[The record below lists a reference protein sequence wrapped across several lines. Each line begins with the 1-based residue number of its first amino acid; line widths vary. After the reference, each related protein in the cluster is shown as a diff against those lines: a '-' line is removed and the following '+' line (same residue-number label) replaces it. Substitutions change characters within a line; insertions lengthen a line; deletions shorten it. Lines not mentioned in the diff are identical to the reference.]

1 MSFHAGNSYWNNT
14 DSTGNSNARRKDN
27 TLNTIRAADGAE
39 IYETKIH
46 EIADQYLLDTLTEEE
61 QETPR
66 IDSTLF
72 SGMIHRIYVMI
83 FKPTPANEAIYREH
97 QYQNIRQG
105 SILDYDDITTLDK
118 LFDIYA
124 DLCAKYRMCPS
135 LLGYGN
141 MIGLSKD
148 TINDW
153 IVGRTRKSSEHCQTA
168 KRWKSV
174 CEAALADR
182 AIMSNSIGSI
192 FALKAAHGWRET
204 APIGAEEIVSSGA
217 QSTPEQIAAKY
228 RDTPKPELPQFDD
241 D

>member
-1 MSFHAGNSYWNNT
+1 M
-14 DSTGNSNARRKDN
+14 SNA
-27 TLNTIRAADGAE
+27 IRAADGTAV
-39 IYETKIH
+39 YETKIH
-46 EIADQYLLDTLTEEE
+46 EIADQYLLDTLTAEE
-61 QETPR
+61 QENPR

-72 SGMIHRIYVMI
+72 SGMIHKIYVAI
-83 FKPTPANEAIYREH
+83 FKPTPANEEIYREH

-105 SILDYDDITTLDK
+105 SILDYDDIQTLDR
-118 LFDIYA
+118 LFDTYC
-124 DLCAKYRMCPS
+124 DLCAQYRMCPS

-182 AIMSNSIGSI
+182 AVMSNSIGSI

-204 APIGAEEIVSSGA
+204 APIGAEEVVSSGA
-217 QSTPEQIAAKY
+217 TATPEQIAAKY
-228 RDTPKPELPQFDD
+228 ADVVKPQLPQFDGE
-241 D
+241 

>member
-14 DSTGNSNARRKDN
+14 DSTGNKSRRKDN
-27 TLNTIRAADGAE
+27 KTLNTIRADNGGE
-39 IYETKIH
+39 VYETKIH
-46 EIADQYLLDTLTEEE
+46 AIADQYLLDTLTEEE
-61 QETPR
+61 QENPK

-105 SILDYDDITTLDK
+105 SILDYDDIATLDK

-153 IVGRTRKSSEHCQTA
+153 ITGRTRKSSEHCQTA

-217 QSTPEQIAAKY
+217 QSTPEQIRQKY
-228 RDTPKPELPQFDD
+228 KDAERPRLPEMDD
-241 D
+241 